1 MRILSESYNNGYG
14 SGNGGNGNGAPGS
27 GNNSGN
33 GNNGNGGNGNR
44 PPRRPS
50 ILMMILSGLMTVIA
64 ILMLYNVFFGTGNG
78 TEVSYTDFLK
88 DLEADK
94 VEAVEVNKESGVI
107 TVQLKKEAAAT
118 PAPDSYVT
126 FYGITQKATQS
137 KTVYYTMLMEDL
149 DTLTGRLQEHG
160 VTGTRISSNTSSFL
174 MEILVTVV
182 LPVVLIWVV
191 AGFLFRKMGGSG
203 GPMGVGKSNAK
214 VYVQKE
220 TGVTFK
226 DVAGEDEAKES
237 LVEVVDFLHNPQKYS
252 KIGAKL
258 PKGALLVGPPGTGKT
273 LLAKAVAGEAHVPFF
288 SLTGSDF
295 IELYVG
301 VGASRVRDLFKEA
314 TKNAP
319 CIVFIDEIDAI
330 GRSRDSKYGGGNEER
345 EQTLNQLLSEMDGF
359 DSSKGILILG
369 ATNRPEILDKA
380 LLRPGRFDRRII
392 VDKPDLKGRVEILK
406 VHAKDVK
413 MDETV
418 DLDAIAL
425 ATSGAVGS
433 DLANMINEAA
443 INAVKE
449 GREFVSQ
456 KDLFAAVEQVLVGK
470 EKKDRIMSK
479 EERRIVSYHEVGHA
493 LISALQ
499 KNSEP
504 VQKIT
509 IVPRTMGAL
518 GYVMQVPEEEKYL
531 NTEAELRD
539 MLVGLVGGR
548 AAEEVVFDTV
558 TTGAANDIEKATSI
572 ARNMITRYGMS
583 KRFGL
588 VGLATVESQY
598 LEGRTAL
605 NCSDE
610 TAAAIDEEV
619 VAMIKES
626 YDQALQMLR
635 ENRELMDKLAAFLI
649 ERETITGKE
658 FMEIF
663 RKEKGLPEPEEEK
676 KDAAEGA
683 TGQKAE
689 TKKDETDNTVADA
702 MKGNNIDVTI
712 GEQVMTSTDPTF
724 QPLAFEDSLQ
734 EAKEQ
739 TTSENATKETAGE
752 ASQSDAAVEKPE
764 NKTET
769 SAESKD
775 SKDPKDPPQ
784 GPVGLFSH
792 GTIS

>member
-1 MRILSESYNNGYG
+1 MKNIFRLYNNGYG
-14 SGNGGNGNGAPGS
+14 SGNGAPGS
-27 GNNSGN
+27 
-33 GNNGNGGNGNR
+33 GNNGNGGNDNNGNGGGNR
-44 PPRRPS
+44 PPKRPS
-50 ILMMILSGLMTVIA
+50 TLMMILSALVTIIFA
-64 ILMLYNVFFGTGNG
+64 LMLYNAVFGTDKS
-78 TEVSYTDFLK
+78 TEVPYTEFLK

-94 VEAVEVNKESGVI
+94 VEAVNVNKENGVI
-107 TVQLKKEAAAT
+107 TVRLKQEAT
-118 PAPDSYVT
+118 PTPEPDSYIN
-126 FYGITQKATQS
+126 FYGITQKAMQS
-137 KTVYYTMLMEDL
+137 SQTVYYTMLMEDL
-149 DTLTGRLQEHG
+149 DTLTARLQEHD
-160 VTGTRISSNTSSFL
+160 VQGTRISSDVL
-174 MEILVTVV
+174 DTVV
-182 LPVVLIWVV
+182 QFLITFVLPLVLLWVL
-191 AGFLFRKMGGSG
+191 AGFLFRRMGGSG

-558 TTGAANDIEKATSI
+558 TTGAANDIEKATAI

-635 ENRELMDKLAAFLI
+635 ENRDLMDKLAAFLI

-663 RKEKGLPEPEEEK
+663 RKEKGLPDPEEEK
-676 KDAAEGA
+676 KDVTGTEARTVVETNAAGSE
-683 TGQKAE
+683 
-689 TKKDETDNTVADA
+689 V
-702 MKGNNIDVTI
+702 KGSSVDVTI

-724 QPLAFEDSLQ
+724 QPLSFGDSLQ

-739 TTSENATKETAGE
+739 TAPAQDTAKEPAE
-752 ASQSDAAVEKPE
+752 SAKE
-764 NKTET
+764 ET
-769 SAESKD
+769 SAQEKPAESAEQKPD
-775 SKDPKDPPQ
+775 VSEESKDPKDPPQ

-792 GTIS
+792 GTL

>member
-14 SGNGGNGNGAPGS
+14 SSNGGNGNGAPGS

-64 ILMLYNVFFGTGNG
+64 ILMLYNAFFGTGNG

-663 RKEKGLPEPEEEK
+663 RREKGLPEPEEENK
-676 KDAAEGA
+676 GA
-683 TGQKAE
+683 
-689 TKKDETDNTVADA
+689 
-702 MKGNNIDVTI
+702 
-712 GEQVMTSTDPTF
+712 DPAF
-724 QPLAFEDSLQ
+724 QPLTFEDSLQ

-739 TTSENATKETAGE
+739 TAPVQDIAKEPEESAKEETSA
-752 ASQSDAAVEKPE
+752 QEKPE
-764 NKTET
+764 
-769 SAESKD
+769 SPQ
-775 SKDPKDPPQ
+775 DPKDPPQ

-792 GTIS
+792 GTL